1 MIIRN
6 SLTSIIRTKKKTALF
21 FLLILL
27 LCVFMGMGVSVWAS
41 NQAMMAECEENYS
54 TIGVI
59 SYMGAGYPDETYL
72 SETTAQALGSISR
85 EQVEGAGGVL
95 HYQPVRKSLGY
106 IENFQPSGMSSD
118 YSRECILVL
127 KDCYKTQAFNSDFRE
142 TIGYTATVARC
153 VYTYRMKNKVLVN
166 FAADE
171 EEFQPD
177 KTKLYL
183 AYGYWQG
190 EVLCLR
196 EIVEIENMDFLED
209 PQNEVVKRAEFYHVA
224 NSMIQ
229 VQMVE
234 RPEEL
239 YAFHQGQTTLTEGA
253 FYRADVPETDGKRL
267 NVCLVTEDIASG
279 MGLTV
284 GDTLPLTLI
293 PVKAGNIY
301 DSYVPGETYLTDS
314 YKITGIMKSSPEFKH
329 TVYIPPREDVAGAD
343 GYEVGQGLLKNGT
356 GDRFAADME
365 PYLSDRMMVDV
376 YDQGYTQIMDSMRS
390 LHQTTL
396 IILAICTAA
405 TLAVLVL
412 FGYLF
417 VYKQRD
423 TVIIMKYLGTET
435 GKIYTYLMV
444 SCGAIA
450 LTAAL
455 AGACIGYGASSYVM
469 SRVMAFLE
477 SGIGTGVDT
486 RYSYLSEEL
495 MKEYGY
501 HIQVGIG
508 YFLMTA
514 LLMTL
519 AAILIC
525 LAFSFKSLRPPR
537 VKRKKERHVPKRE
550 GKSSDLNGVVF
561 RYGWLSARRG
571 GMRTFIVFLVSG
583 VLMLVFCVLSYT
595 GDHYQQQKQQVQ
607 ENTVIKGYFASVNG
621 KRISRLAV
629 DEKYVTQ
636 LEESG
641 YIENVYRT
649 SYRELYH
656 YFFLGISQYA
666 DGRKGTVKYIE
677 MPTGEFSQE
686 KLLDE
691 ERRKP
696 CLLFTDDISAVAE
709 FFFSEHYNITYAEG
723 YDSSMFSVNRHENDE
738 EQPRP
743 CLVSEATMKKN
754 GISLGD
760 EICVGI
766 YHGTVP
772 KKLVVA
778 GYYSGEDSMEHILVP
793 HGRDD
798 EDWTTVVTTVVM
810 SIGYNSYEEIVQLDT
825 VRFNLK
831 DARQLTEFKDY
842 LAEEGFSQV
851 GERNDIMNAI
861 VLWDTQYQKT
871 IQQLDEKIKYMNLL
885 YPVLYVLTGFI
896 SFLVSYLM
904 MHNRKGELALM
915 QSMGT
920 PRRKIFFAFFLEQA
934 ALCLGGIILVWLIW
948 GIFTGF
954 SATQAL
960 CMAVC
965 IVCYL
970 AGCALSIGILN
981 SSKVLEL
988 LRDKE

>member
-27 LCVFMGMGVSVWAS
+27 LCVFMGMAVSVWAS
-41 NQAMMAECEENYS
+41 NQAMMAECEENYR

-72 SETTAQALGSISR
+72 SETTAQALASISR

-95 HYQPVRKSLGY
+95 NYQPVRKSLGY
-106 IENFQPSGMSSD
+106 IENYQPSGSTND

-127 KDCYKTQAFNSDFRE
+127 KDCYKTQFINSSFRE
-142 TIGYTATVARC
+142 TTGYSATVAQF
-153 VYTYRMKNKVLVN
+153 VYTDRMKNKVLVN

-171 EEFQPD
+171 EEFKPD
-177 KTKLYL
+177 KSKLYL
-183 AYGYWQG
+183 ASGFWQG

-209 PQNEVVKRAEFYHVA
+209 PQNEVVRRAEFYHVA

-229 VQMVE
+229 VQMAE
-234 RPEEL
+234 CPEEL

-253 FYRADVPETDGKRL
+253 FYRADGSEEDDKESK
-267 NVCLVTEDIASG
+267 VCLVTEDIASG

-284 GDTLPLTLI
+284 GDMLPLTLI
-293 PVKAGNIY
+293 PVKVGNIY
-301 DSYVPGETYLTDS
+301 DSYVPGETYLTEG
-314 YKITGIMKSSPEFKH
+314 YKITGIMKSGTDFKNS
-329 TVYIPPREDVAGAD
+329 VYIPPREDVAGTY
-343 GYEVGQGLLKNGT
+343 GYEVGQVLLKNGT
-356 GDRFAADME
+356 GDQFAADME

-390 LHQTTL
+390 LQQTTR

-417 VYKQRD
+417 IFKQRD
-423 TVIIMKYLGTET
+423 TVMIMKYLGTET

-444 SCGAIA
+444 SCGAVA
-450 LTAAL
+450 LTATL
-455 AGACIGYGASSYVM
+455 AGACIGYGASSFVM
-469 SRVMAFLE
+469 SRVMSFLE
-477 SGIGTGVDT
+477 EGIGTGIDT
-486 RYSYLSEEL
+486 RYSYLSEGL

-501 HIQVGIG
+501 HTQVGVV
-508 YFLMTA
+508 YFLITA

-525 LAFSFKSLRPPR
+525 LAFSFKSLRPPK
-537 VKRKKERHVPKRE
+537 VKKKKERHVPRRE
-550 GKSSDLNGVVF
+550 GKSSALNGVVF

-571 GMRTFIVFLVSG
+571 GMRTFIVCLVSG

-607 ENTVIKGYFASVNG
+607 ENAVIKGYFASVNG

-649 SYRELYH
+649 LYRELYH
-656 YFFLGISQYA
+656 YFFLGISRYA
-666 DGRKGTVKYIE
+666 DGRTGSVKLIE
-677 MPTGEFSQE
+677 MPEGEFSRE
-686 KLLDE
+686 KLLEE

-754 GISLGD
+754 GVSLGD
-760 EICVGI
+760 EICVGT

-772 KKLVVA
+772 RKLVVA
-778 GYYSGEDSMEHILVP
+778 GYYSGEDSIEHILVP
-793 HGRDD
+793 HGKDD
-798 EDWTTVVTTVVM
+798 EAWVTVTMTTDGHSFVEV
-810 SIGYNSYEEIVQLDT
+810 VQLDT
-825 VRFNLK
+825 VRFTLK
-831 DARQLTEFKDY
+831 DARQLMEFKDY

-885 YPVLYVLTGFI
+885 YPVLYVLTAFI

-934 ALCLGGIILVWLIW
+934 ALCLGGIVLVWLIW
-948 GIFTGF
+948 AGITGF
-954 SATQAL
+954 TVTQAL

-965 IVCYL
+965 ILCYL
-970 AGCALSIGILN
+970 AGCALSIVILN
-981 SSKVLEL
+981 RSKVLEL
-988 LRDKE
+988 LRSKE